1 MKKLSLF
8 DKTKI
13 NNMELKNRFIRSATW
28 MNMADDKGHL
38 TEKLFSVYEDL
49 AKGGVGLIITGYA
62 YVMEEEKPNAGM
74 LGIYEDSFIE
84 EYKKLTEMVHS
95 YGSKIMLQIVY
106 GGSSTRYKTEER
118 IIWGMSSVK
127 NKNTGVIPKEITKE
141 EIKKLIKSFG
151 NAAGRAKAAG
161 FDAVEIHG
169 AHGYFLSQTLS
180 PYYNRRKDEYGGSI
194 ENRGRMI
201 LEVYDE
207 VRNRVGKEYAVTIKL
222 NCSDFDEDGA
232 TFEECKYISSKL
244 KEYGLDAIEVSGGA
258 WSDKTKEEAVFK
270 DYAAELAENLNIP
283 IILVGLNR
291 SLENMDSI
299 LNNTKI
305 EYLSMCRP
313 FIREPNI
320 INRWQSGDYTKAKC
334 ISCGKCY
341 SEDGVRCIFN

>member
-1 MKKLSLF
+1 MIKLSLF

-13 NNMELKNRFIRSATW
+13 NNMELKNRFVRSATW
-28 MNMADDKGHL
+28 MKMADDKGHL
-38 TEKLFSVYEDL
+38 TEKLFNIYEDL

-62 YVMEEEKPNAGM
+62 YIMEEEKPNEGM

-84 EYKKLTEMVHS
+84 EYRKLTEMVHS
-95 YGSKIMLQIVY
+95 YDSKIMLQIVY

-118 IIWGMSSVK
+118 VIWGMSSVE
-127 NKNTGVIPKEITKE
+127 NKNTGVIPKEISKE
-141 EIKKLIKSFG
+141 EINELVKSFG
-151 NAAGRAKAAG
+151 NAAERAKLAG

-169 AHGYFLSQTLS
+169 AHGYLLSQTLS

-207 VRNRVGKEYAVTIKL
+207 VRNRVGKEYPVTIKL

-232 TFEECKYISSKL
+232 TFDDCKYISGKL
-244 KEYGLDAIEVSGGA
+244 QEKEIDAIEVSGGV
-258 WSDKTKEEAVFK
+258 WKDKSKEEAIFK
-270 DYAAELAENLNIP
+270 DYAAELAQNLNIP
-283 IILVGLNR
+283 IILVALNR

-299 LNNTKI
+299 LNSTKI
-305 EYLSMCRP
+305 QYFSMCRP
-313 FIREPNI
+313 FIREPNL
-320 INRWQSGDYTKAKC
+320 INRWQSGDKSKAKC

-341 SEDGVRCIFN
+341 SENGVRCIFQ